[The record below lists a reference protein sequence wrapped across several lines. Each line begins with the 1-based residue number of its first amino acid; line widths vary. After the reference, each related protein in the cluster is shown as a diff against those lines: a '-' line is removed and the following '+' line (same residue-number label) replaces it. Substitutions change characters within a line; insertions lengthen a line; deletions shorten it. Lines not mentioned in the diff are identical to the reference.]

1 MTVKGSFNAT
11 KNRHNY
17 YRERNC
23 VRRLCRKLKD
33 RAMEKINF
41 EEKEMIP
48 LSLMKSKKYAI
59 YAKKSFALMKMKK
72 INLNYTKMSE
82 IIAITLENLEKLLI
96 VFAI

>member
-1 MTVKGSFNAT
+1 MTLKCSFNAT

-41 EEKEMIP
+41 EEK
-48 LSLMKSKKYAI
+48 K
-59 YAKKSFALMKMKK
+59 
-72 INLNYTKMSE
+72 NDTTNR
-82 IIAITLENLEKLLI
+82 
-96 VFAI
+96 